1 LDPDTK
7 RTLTTNLTLSGPNA
21 DITNL
26 IPTIPAPETPEVQ
39 ISKIE
44 NPEYYMS
51 LRKRTIAQQN
61 IGTCYSH
68 FYDSHDE
75 VYSRKSKRKSKK
87 SSLTKSAAARKS
99 PRKRLNMDKF
109 SNLEKILFWREAQK
123 SSLPSFVEPAL
134 CK

>member
-1 LDPDTK
+1 
-7 RTLTTNLTLSGPNA
+7 
-21 DITNL
+21 
-26 IPTIPAPETPEVQ
+26 
-39 ISKIE
+39 
-44 NPEYYMS
+44 MS

-87 SSLTKSAAARKS
+87 SSLTKSAARKS

-123 SSLPSFVEPAL
+123 STLPSFVEPAL